1 MQPSGP
7 GERPSGISLMQREL
21 EVRRQGSGITASQLD
36 GTWHLQ
42 QIWPKQGASPTAAA
56 GLLLRALRAQ
66 LCIRA
71 GNDTLE
77 VRNSVA
83 LGALELRFSGTGQLQ
98 GRRPLLQFCFE
109 RLELRLGDQALLS
122 RPLARPPERR
132 LPFFALILCA
142 PEGWL
147 AARGRGG
154 GLALW
159 QKLPADGAN

>member
-1 MQPSGP
+1 MQRSGP
-7 GERPSGISLMQREL
+7 AEQPSGISLLQREL
-21 EVRRQGSGITASQLD
+21 EVRRQGSGITASQLH
-36 GTWHLQ
+36 GRWRLQ
-42 QIWPKQGASPTAAA
+42 QIWPKQDESPAAAA
-56 GLLLRALRAQ
+56 GLLLRGLQAQ

-71 GNDTLE
+71 SNDALE

-83 LGALELRFSGTGQLQ
+83 LGALELRFSETGQLQ

-122 RPLARPPERR
+122 RQLPRPAERR
-132 LPFFALILCA
+132 MPFFALIMCA

-147 AARGRGG
+147 AARGKGG